1 MSGRYETL
9 SPVDHVTR
17 VSDLQ
22 DRNRPFA
29 KPNVYRRSQEARENT
44 NAYLAAMEQKAAKG
58 DVEPP
63 TKEQR
68 NRAIKAAVVIL
79 LSVAI
84 IVAVWIF

>member
-1 MSGRYETL
+1 ML
-9 SPVDHVTR
+9 VTR
-17 VSDLQ
+17 VEDLKAYH
-22 DRNRPFA
+22 NRHNGLGA

-68 NRAIKAAVVIL
+68 NRAIEAAIVIL
-79 LSVAI
+79 LSVAL